1 MTPPAPDGAPPAP
14 DGVVELDPC
23 ASDHGSVPAH
33 EQVRAALTTP
43 GLRTLLLVVDGSSA
57 SWSDEAVVAVADA
70 SVPVVAVLHGR
81 VEGRAAA
88 VALASDLRV
97 ASRDVVLRVE
107 PLVGGTSASLP
118 RLVGGAVARR
128 MLLDPADLDGVQA
141 MSLGLLDAVVDDAA
155 TAARELAARVA
166 ARPGRGAAVLRAL
179 ATWERTGDVVSALAD
194 EARLRAVVDLHD

>member
-1 MTPPAPDGAPPAP
+1 MTPPAPDGAPPAT

-23 ASDHGSVPAH
+23 SSDRGSVPAH

-43 GLRTLLLVVDGSSA
+43 GLRALLLVVDGGSA
-57 SWSDEAVVAVADA
+57 SWSDEEVVAVADA
-70 SVPVVAVLHGR
+70 SVPVVAVLHGS
-81 VEGRAAA
+81 VEGHAAA

-128 MLLDPADLDGVQA
+128 LLLDPVDLDGVQA
-141 MSLGLLDAVVDDAA
+141 ARVGLLDVVDDDPA
-155 TAARELAARVA
+155 TAAQELVARVA

-179 ATWERTGDVVSALAD
+179 ATWERTGDVVAALAD